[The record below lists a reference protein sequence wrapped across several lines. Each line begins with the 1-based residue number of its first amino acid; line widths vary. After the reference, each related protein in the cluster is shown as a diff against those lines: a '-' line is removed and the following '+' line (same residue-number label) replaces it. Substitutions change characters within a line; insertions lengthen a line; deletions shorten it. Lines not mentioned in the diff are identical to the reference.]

1 MFEFLLGR
9 HISDTTLIHYRAGL
23 LDKKCFDMLEAHL
36 MVCPTCQLQ
45 LLDLLPPPEAAL
57 GLSSLSG
64 GSSYAL

>member
-45 LLDLLPPPEAAL
+45 LLDLLPPRKQL
-57 GLSSLSG
+57 
-64 GSSYAL
+64 